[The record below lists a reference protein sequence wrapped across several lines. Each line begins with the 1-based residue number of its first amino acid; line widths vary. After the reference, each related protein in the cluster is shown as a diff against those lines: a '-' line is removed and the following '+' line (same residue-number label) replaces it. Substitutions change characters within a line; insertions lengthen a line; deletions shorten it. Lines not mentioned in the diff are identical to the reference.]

1 MKKIPIQCSCDNGV
15 SSAPVADSLSAGAG
29 LRSLPG
35 STPQPPRR
43 RTTSVRI
50 RRSLSSFVHSTP
62 AQLLVENAVLS
73 ALVERKAPS
82 LLASAVSLVFGLVPP
97 GPPPEEPRFETGATA
112 CLHTQE
118 VFGPSV
124 DRHERLSSSHQR
136 VLVWTANGRVRRV
149 HLEVP
154 SSCSTGESPSPIA
167 GPRHAALL
175 ERHVLTDS
183 YAFDPSQRHSVSIL
197 IPSEIDRCPAGPSRP
212 ATSREAS

>member
-15 SSAPVADSLSAGAG
+15 LSAPVAVSLSAGAG

-50 RRSLSSFVHSTP
+50 RRSISSLVHSTP

-97 GPPPEEPRFETGATA
+97 GLPPFETWFENDVAV
-112 CLHTQE
+112 CHRSE
-118 VFGPSV
+118 DVVGPSAGGP
-124 DRHERLSSSHQR
+124 ELLSPTHHR
-136 VLVWTANGRVRRV
+136 VLILDCQRADSQVSFGKSARLHPGRI
-149 HLEVP
+149 
-154 SSCSTGESPSPIA
+154 PIA
-167 GPRHAALL
+167 HPGP
-175 ERHVLTDS
+175 
-183 YAFDPSQRHSVSIL
+183 
-197 IPSEIDRCPAGPSRP
+197 
-212 ATSREAS
+212 TSRGSHRAAPRPYRTVSSI

>member
-62 AQLLVENAVLS
+62 AELLVENAVLS

-97 GPPPEEPRFETGATA
+97 GLPPFETWFENDVAV
-112 CLHTQE
+112 CHRSE
-118 VFGPSV
+118 DVVGPSAGGH
-124 DRHERLSSSHQR
+124 DLLLSTHHR
-136 VLVWTANGRVRRV
+136 VLTWTANGRMRRLP
-149 HLEVP
+149 LEDSIG
-154 SSCSTGESPSPIA
+154 SSPVEFPSPIPA
-167 GPRHAALL
+167 PRHAALL
-175 ERHVLTDS
+175 ERHVLTELCPRAEAPGISSVFLLVYPDRSDPGRDS
-183 YAFDPSQRHSVSIL
+183 P
-197 IPSEIDRCPAGPSRP
+197 PA
-212 ATSREAS
+212 

>member
-97 GPPPEEPRFETGATA
+97 GLPPFETWFENDVAE
-112 CLHTQE
+112 CHRSE
-118 VFGPSV
+118 DVVGPSAGGR
-124 DRHERLSSSHQR
+124 DLLLSTHHR
-136 VLVWTANGRVRRV
+136 VLTWTANGRMRRLP
-149 HLEVP
+149 LEDSLG
-154 SSCSTGESPSPIA
+154 SSPVESPSPIP

-175 ERHVLTDS
+175 ERHVLTELCPR
-183 YAFDPSQRHSVSIL
+183 AEAPG
-197 IPSEIDRCPAGPSRP
+197 IPSVLLLLHLDQSDPGHDSPPA
-212 ATSREAS
+212 

>member
-73 ALVERKAPS
+73 ALVERQAPS
-82 LLASAVSLVFGLVPP
+82 LLASAVSLVFELVPP
-97 GPPPEEPRFETGATA
+97 GLPPFETWFENDVAV
-112 CLHTQE
+112 CHRSE
-118 VFGPSV
+118 DVVGPSAGGH
-124 DRHERLSSSHQR
+124 DLLLSTHHL
-136 VLVWTANGRVRRV
+136 VLTWTANGRMRRLP
-149 HLEVP
+149 LEDSIG
-154 SSCSTGESPSPIA
+154 SSPVEFPSPIPA
-167 GPRHAALL
+167 PRHAALL
-175 ERHVLTDS
+175 ERHVLTELCPRAEAPGISSVFLLVYPDRSDPGRDS
-183 YAFDPSQRHSVSIL
+183 P
-197 IPSEIDRCPAGPSRP
+197 PA
-212 ATSREAS
+212 